1 MVQLITSAVPPP
13 FPVAVAFVEAV
24 PPPSASVSRD
34 GNSMWPGSGGPRPTP
49 DPGNQQEE
57 VVGRVILV

>member
-1 MVQLITSAVPPP
+1 MVPLITSALPPP

-24 PPPSASVSRD
+24 PPPSAPVPRD
-34 GNSMWPGSGGPRPTP
+34 GNSMWPGSGGPRSAP

-57 VVGRVILV
+57 VVGRAILA